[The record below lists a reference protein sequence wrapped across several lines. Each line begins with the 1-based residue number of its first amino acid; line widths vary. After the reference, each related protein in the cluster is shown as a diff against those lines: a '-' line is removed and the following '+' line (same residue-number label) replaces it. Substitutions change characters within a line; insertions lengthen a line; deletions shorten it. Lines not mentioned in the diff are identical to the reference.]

1 MNEVVVQKYGGSS
14 VSSTEKIK
22 LIASKLIERKKK
34 DSKIVVVVS
43 AMGDTTDDFINMA
56 KDISKSPDKRE
67 LDVLMSTGE
76 MISASLLSMSLN
88 SLGCEAVSYN
98 AYQLN
103 IQTSGI
109 HGKSLIDDIDVS
121 KINES
126 LDSGKIVIVTGFQG
140 LNDEGDITTLGRGG
154 SDTSAVALAVKL
166 QGKCEIYTDVDG
178 IYFTDP
184 RKYPQAKKIKEIEYE
199 EMLELA
205 SLGAQVMHSRS
216 VELAQKYGIELYVGL
231 SCSEI
236 EGTYIR
242 GSKKMKLEDKVIT
255 GLATCDNDA
264 AITIVD
270 IKIEDVSKLFE
281 KVANDG
287 ISIDMISQ
295 TAPKSGKVNVSFT
308 IPKDDLNE
316 CESIVEH
323 FVCREN
329 IIIDEDITKFSLVGL
344 GMKNTSGVAAK
355 VFKILSDNNIAV
367 KLITT
372 SEIRIT
378 CAISSLSKEVATLKE
393 KLNRNSRNTSTIQSP
408 KSEAIIQPT
417 FTERMSY
424 TAMYKTPKKASIT
437 IRKRNENRNNITFS
451 YKEPLSSNSMKDVNK
466 FINLRN
472 EERYS
477 LNNNNISNRIRL
489 SKFINEVGTISKRED
504 TEGSKE
510 EKDSAIKT
518 FLKEYDD
525 VINDEI
531 IALEKEEENL
541 REVAKLAEEDDNK

>member
-154 SDTSAVALAVKL
+154 SDTSAVALAAKL

-355 VFKILSDNNIAV
+355 VFKILSDDNIAV

-378 CAISSLSKEVATLKE
+378 CAISSLSKEVAIREIAKE
-393 KLNRNSRNTSTIQSP
+393 
-408 KSEAIIQPT
+408 
-417 FTERMSY
+417 F
-424 TAMYKTPKKASIT
+424 
-437 IRKRNENRNNITFS
+437 NI
-451 YKEPLSSNSMKDVNK
+451 
-466 FINLRN
+466 
-472 EERYS
+472 
-477 LNNNNISNRIRL
+477 
-489 SKFINEVGTISKRED
+489 
-504 TEGSKE
+504 
-510 EKDSAIKT
+510 
-518 FLKEYDD
+518 
-525 VINDEI
+525 
-531 IALEKEEENL
+531 
-541 REVAKLAEEDDNK
+541 

>member
-308 IPKDDLNE
+308 MPKDDLNE
-316 CESIVEH
+316 CKSIVEH

-378 CAISSLSKEVATLKE
+378 CAISSLSKEVAIREIAKE
-393 KLNRNSRNTSTIQSP
+393 
-408 KSEAIIQPT
+408 
-417 FTERMSY
+417 F
-424 TAMYKTPKKASIT
+424 
-437 IRKRNENRNNITFS
+437 NI
-451 YKEPLSSNSMKDVNK
+451 
-466 FINLRN
+466 
-472 EERYS
+472 
-477 LNNNNISNRIRL
+477 
-489 SKFINEVGTISKRED
+489 
-504 TEGSKE
+504 
-510 EKDSAIKT
+510 
-518 FLKEYDD
+518 
-525 VINDEI
+525 
-531 IALEKEEENL
+531 
-541 REVAKLAEEDDNK
+541 

>member
-1 MNEVVVQKYGGSS
+1 MSKVVVQKYGGSS

-34 DSKIVVVVS
+34 NSKIVVVVS
-43 AMGDTTDDFINMA
+43 AMGDTTDNFISLA
-56 KDISKSPDKRE
+56 KDITKSPDKRE

-88 SLGCEAVSYN
+88 ALGCEAVSYN

-103 IQTSGI
+103 IKTSGL

-166 QGKCEIYTDVDG
+166 KGICEIYTDVDG

-184 RKYPQAKKIKEIEYE
+184 RKYKDAKKIKEIEYE

-216 VELAQKYGIELYVGL
+216 VELAQKYGVELYVGL
-231 SCSEI
+231 SCSDI

-242 GSKKMKLEDKVIT
+242 GSKEMKLEDKVIT
-255 GLATCDNDA
+255 GLATCDDDA

-270 IKIEDVSKLFE
+270 INMEDVSKLFE
-281 KVANDG
+281 KIAVDG
-287 ISIDMISQ
+287 VSIDMISQ
-295 TAPKSGKVNVSFT
+295 TAPINGKVNVSFT
-308 IPKDDLNE
+308 IPKDDLVE
-316 CESIVEH
+316 CKEIVSC
-323 FVCREN
+323 FVSKEN
-329 IIIDEDITKFSLVGL
+329 IIIDEEITKFSLVGL
-344 GMKNTSGVAAK
+344 GMKHTSGVASK
-355 VFKILSDNNIAV
+355 VFKIFSDNNIAV

-378 CAISSLSKEVATLKE
+378 CAINSSSKEVAIREIAKE
-393 KLNRNSRNTSTIQSP
+393 
-408 KSEAIIQPT
+408 
-417 FTERMSY
+417 F
-424 TAMYKTPKKASIT
+424 
-437 IRKRNENRNNITFS
+437 NI
-451 YKEPLSSNSMKDVNK
+451 
-466 FINLRN
+466 
-472 EERYS
+472 
-477 LNNNNISNRIRL
+477 
-489 SKFINEVGTISKRED
+489 
-504 TEGSKE
+504 
-510 EKDSAIKT
+510 
-518 FLKEYDD
+518 
-525 VINDEI
+525 
-531 IALEKEEENL
+531 
-541 REVAKLAEEDDNK
+541 